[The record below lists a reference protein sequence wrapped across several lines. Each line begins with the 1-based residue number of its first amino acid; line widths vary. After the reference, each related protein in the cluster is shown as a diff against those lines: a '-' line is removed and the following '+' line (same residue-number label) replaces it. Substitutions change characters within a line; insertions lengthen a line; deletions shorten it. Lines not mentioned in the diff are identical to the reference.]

1 MGPVRN
7 DRQALA
13 DNDKSLK
20 KSIFSEN
27 IDNILLSFREYLG
40 TNIRQY
46 QWNLLEAGEAGNV
59 TPAPQAHSRSA

>member
-46 QWNLLEAGEAGNV
+46 QWNLLEAGNV